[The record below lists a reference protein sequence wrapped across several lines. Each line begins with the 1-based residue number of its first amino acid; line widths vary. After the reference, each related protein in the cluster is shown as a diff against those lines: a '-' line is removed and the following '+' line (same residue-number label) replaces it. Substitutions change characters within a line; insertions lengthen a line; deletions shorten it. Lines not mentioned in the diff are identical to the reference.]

1 MLLMGIRMNE
11 AKPAGRGSSF
21 WYYWIYK
28 WPEFKWLKQL
38 WQSGTLILLDKAAQS
53 DNIALDKWSEYKRL
67 NQLSKVGHVL
77 LDKAARSDIRGMSR
91 ISMVGTTLAKWDISY
106 ENNVQSDK
114 LWIAWSDLKA
124 HLLVPSMSDLE

>member
-1 MLLMGIRMNE
+1 M
-11 AKPAGRGSSF
+11 
-21 WYYWIYK
+21 
-28 WPEFKWLKQL
+28 
-38 WQSGTLILLDKAAQS
+38 DKAAQS

-67 NQLSKVGHVL
+67 KQLFQSGTYL
-77 LDKAARSDIRGMSR
+77 MGQGSSFWYCMSMSR
-91 ISMVGTTLAKWDISY
+91 ISMVGTTFAKWDISY